1 MSPDARLIAAS
12 VLAVIARREDGTYK
26 VNAED
31 VSRWVADLELAIPD
45 TFQVQEFSPEAHRS
59 LVTPEPGIRGMVP
72 VALVRDWLRDIH
84 AKVLGAEAGQEAIAV
99 ESITWKY
106 AQELNQFSG
115 DA

>member
-1 MSPDARLIAAS
+1 MSPDARLIASALLFAATANDPEYTVERIAS
-12 VLAVIARREDGTYK
+12 HVEAMEDALATQF
-26 VNAED
+26 
-31 VSRWVADLELAIPD
+31 PD
-45 TFQVQEFSPEAHRS
+45 SDR
-59 LVTPEPGIRGMVP
+59 GIRGMVP

-106 AQELNQFSG
+106 TQELAQFSG